1 MLRLKAFWDITF
13 DLTTGEKTSG
23 RYTSYVVNVK
33 AGRPT
38 NEEEKLAAVALAQD
52 VAASRVQDN
61 STSEI
66 EGDAAA
72 SAKAAEAPEGAL
84 GV

>member
-1 MLRLKAFWDITF
+1 MLRLKAFWDIAF
-13 DLTTGEKTSG
+13 DLSTGEKTSG

-38 NEEEKLAAVALAQD
+38 TDEEKLIAVQLAQD

-61 STSEI
+61 STSEG
-66 EGDAAA
+66 EADAAA
-72 SAKAAEAPEGAL
+72 AAAATEAPEGAL